1 MAHAFYPSTL
11 EAEIDRSLK
20 ASLVYRKSSRKR
32 KEEKKERKGKQKE
45 KKRKEKRSIGTGNP
59 LEL

>member
-32 KEEKKERKGKQKE
+32 KEEKRKGKESKR
-45 KKRKEKRSIGTGNP
+45 KRKEKKKDQSVQAT
-59 LEL
+59 L